1 VEPAPVVHRRRRVE
15 GIDLLRGVAISLVLA
30 RHAWPDVF
38 QGAGVAGI
46 VVFFTLSGYLIT
58 GILTHELR
66 ATGRVSFGRFYSRRA
81 RRLVPALL
89 VMMAVFVIVTLTID
103 PLRDR
108 EELGRTVLV
117 ALSYTADLPIRH
129 GSSAIFH
136 LWTLAVEEQFY
147 LVWPAFLAVAWARRR
162 LVAGLLL
169 AAFVTA
175 SACVAGLIWLAPEYD
190 LAYALPSSWSLCFV
204 LGAGTRVLA
213 DRLEENH
220 EVASQSP
227 MKPTLAGLALAGLA
241 IASVIPLRGQALTY
255 LVGGPVIAVLTCV
268 LLMAWR
274 AWFVVAPRLLRP
286 LVALGTISYA
296 VYLWNYPLTLW
307 LRPSAGEWAG
317 LAGIVASILV
327 AMLSWR
333 FVEDPIMR
341 RGRDTGAAIASSPS
355 SNGTLVQ
362 RR

>member
-1 VEPAPVVHRRRRVE
+1 VIPGRRRVE
-15 GIDLLRGVAISLVLA
+15 GIDLLRALAIILVLA

-66 ATGRVSFGRFYSRRA
+66 ATERVGFGRFYRRRA

-89 VMMAVFVIVTLTID
+89 VMMAVFVGVTLTVD

-108 EELGRTVLV
+108 DELGRTLLV

-129 GSSAIFH
+129 GSAAIFH

-162 LVAGLLL
+162 LVAGLVL

-190 LAYALPSSWSLCFV
+190 LAYALPSSWATCFV
-204 LGAGTRVLA
+204 LGAGARVLA
-213 DRLEENH
+213 DRLDENH
-220 EVASQSP
+220 PVASGP
-227 MKPTLAGLALAGLA
+227 ATRAVLAGPALAALA

-255 LVGGPVIAVLTCV
+255 LVGGPVIAMVTCV

-274 AWFVVAPRLLRP
+274 AWFVVTPRLLRP
-286 LVALGTISYA
+286 LVALGTISYG

-307 LRPSAGEWAG
+307 LRPSAGDWAG
-317 LAGIVASILV
+317 LAGIVLSILA

-333 FVEDPIMR
+333 LVEDPIMR
-341 RGRDTGAAIASSPS
+341 RGRNTGTADVYSPASKSMS
-355 SNGTLVQ
+355 A
-362 RR
+362 